1 VATTEQTRAD
11 AHAHADE
18 AVARARDVNVRGVLL
33 FGLWLAVAAIL
44 VQVGVWALYRVLA
57 RQESARERPLPPLVA
72 SNLQRTPP
80 EPRLE
85 PLPLAPRAKLMEEE
99 NGILTTYGWVD
110 KSRGLVRLPIDRAM
124 ELLVQ
129 QGLPPSKPMA
139 AAAPLPAP
147 GAAPAA
153 PTTPAAPEAK
163 R

>member
-1 VATTEQTRAD
+1 VATTEQSEQP
-11 AHAHADE
+11 DE
-18 AVARARDVNVRGVLL
+18 AAARARDVNIRGVLL
-33 FGLWLAVAAIL
+33 FGLWLAVAAIV

-57 RQESARERPLPPLVA
+57 RQESGRERPLPPLVV

-85 PLPLAPRAKLMEEE
+85 PQPLAPRAKLTEEE

-110 KSRGLVRLPIDRAM
+110 KGRGLVRLPIDRAM

-139 AAAPLPAP
+139 AVAPMPAP
-147 GAAPAA
+147 GAAPPA
-153 PTTPAAPEAK
+153 PATPEA
-163 R
+163 RR

>member
-1 VATTEQTRAD
+1 VATTEHEQSG
-11 AHAHADE
+11 ADE
-18 AVARARDVNVRGVLL
+18 SVARARDVNIRGVLL
-33 FGLWLAVAAIL
+33 FGFWLAVAAIV
-44 VQVGVWALYRVLA
+44 VQLGMWALYRVLA
-57 RQESARERPLPPLVA
+57 RQESARERPLPPLVV

-85 PLPLAPRAKLMEEE
+85 PQPLAPRASLTQEE
-99 NGILTTYGWVD
+99 NRILTTYGWVD
-110 KSRGLVRLPIDRAM
+110 RNRGLVRLPIDRAM

-153 PTTPAAPEAK
+153 PAPPASPEA
-163 R
+163 RR

>member
-1 VATTEQTRAD
+1 MATTEQSEQP
-11 AHAHADE
+11 DE
-18 AVARARDVNVRGVLL
+18 AAARARDVNIRGVLL
-33 FGLWLAVAAIL
+33 FGFWLAVAAIV
-44 VQVGVWALYRVLA
+44 VQLGVWALFRVLA
-57 RQESARERPLPPLVA
+57 RQETSRDRPLPPLVV

-85 PLPLAPRAKLMEEE
+85 PQPLAPRARLTEEE

-139 AAAPLPAP
+139 AAAPMPAP
-147 GAAPAA
+147 GAAPPA
-153 PTTPAAPEAK
+153 PATPEA
-163 R
+163 RR